1 MVGLGYCMFEGITGV
16 LPLMDSS
23 ESKERFS
30 YILTCGLATL
40 CAGNIAFC
48 ELCYYAFADNLNE
61 PVII

>member
-1 MVGLGYCMFEGITGV
+1 MFEGITGV

-40 CAGNIAFC
+40 CALNIAFS